1 MSECIF
7 CRIVQGTAPSSIVY
21 QDDEITAFRDIH
33 PQAPVHI
40 LIIPNRHITNVS
52 YVEPGDIGVLGK
64 MFLIARQL
72 AAQEKIADGYRLVIN
87 SGPMAGQSV
96 YHLHM
101 HLLGGRRMGWPPG

>member
-7 CRIVQGTAPSSIVY
+7 CRIAQGAAPASIVY
-21 QDDEITAFRDIH
+21 QDEEITAFRDIH

-52 YVEPGDIGVLGK
+52 YVEAGDISVLGK
-64 MFLIARQL
+64 MFLVARQL
-72 AAQEKIADGYRLVIN
+72 AAQENITDGYRMVIN
-87 SGPMAGQSV
+87 SGPLAGQSV

-101 HLLGGRRMGWPPG
+101 HLLGGRRMSWPPG

>member
-1 MSECIF
+1 VSECIF
-7 CRIVQGTAPSSIVY
+7 CRIAQGAAPASVVY
-21 QDDEITAFRDIH
+21 QDEEITAFRDIH

-52 YVEPGDIGVLGK
+52 CVEPGDISVLGK
-64 MFLIARQL
+64 MFLVARQL
-72 AAQEKIADGYRLVIN
+72 AAQENIADGYRMVIN
-87 SGPMAGQSV
+87 SGPVAGQSV